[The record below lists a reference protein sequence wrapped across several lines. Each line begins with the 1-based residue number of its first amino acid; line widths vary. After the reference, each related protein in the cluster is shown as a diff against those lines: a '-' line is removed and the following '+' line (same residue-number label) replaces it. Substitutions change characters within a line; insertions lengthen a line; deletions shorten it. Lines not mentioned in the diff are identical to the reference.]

1 MIWLGLTPAER
12 MDTIQAYMAEHGIT
26 KVYLISPA
34 RFVLPGWETEWT
46 TPETEPGGQ
55 PGAYTDW
62 PSVQKYR
69 YYYRLLQEIDHNT
82 LLVLNEPLRTQDRHC
97 LDYNCVRQYLQ
108 QTRHVQIFL
117 TLPIIAEPDDF
128 MVPIDWCT
136 RSRWKRET
144 FDPAMLSE
152 VQVRGRAVL
161 PTFERVDVVCTPAT
175 HRRYAAL
182 RERLFAEIRENID
195 KDPHVLPRN
204 LAQVSGADKAAT
216 LGGAEPYLAR
226 NQRLGGAVATFADVA
241 SPGRRAVLELP
252 HNFGQY
258 IDALTVTGAPDVRL
272 LVGDTKADRW
282 YADRYDA
289 WAGRV
294 RDVATTALHR

>member
-1 MIWLGLTPAER
+1 MIYLGLTPPER
-12 MDTIQAYMAEHGIT
+12 ADAIRAYMVEHNIT
-26 KVYLISPA
+26 KVYMFTPP
-34 RFVLPGWETEWT
+34 RFMLPGWTEEWT

-55 PGAYTDW
+55 PGRW
-62 PSVQKYR
+62 IEWRFVQFYR
-69 YYYRLLQEIDHNT
+69 YYYRLLQEIDHGT
-82 LLVLNEPLRTQDRHC
+82 LVVLNEPLRSQNRHC

-108 QTRHVQIFL
+108 QTRHVLIFL

-136 RSRWKRET
+136 RSRWKREP
-144 FDPAMLSE
+144 FDAAMLSE
-152 VQVRGRAVL
+152 VVVRGRAVL
-161 PTFERVDVVCTPAT
+161 PTFERVPVACTPAT
-175 HRRYAAL
+175 HRRYAVL

-204 LAQVSGADKAAT
+204 LAQVSGADKAAV
-216 LGGAEPYLAR
+216 LGECEPYLAR
-226 NQRLGGAVATFADVA
+226 SQRLGGAVATFADVSSA
-241 SPGRRAVLELP
+241 GRRTVLELP

-258 IDALTVTGAPDVRL
+258 VDALTVTGAPDVRL